1 MSLELKHISKH
12 FGGVQ
17 ALTDVSVAF
26 YPGQVNALVGEN
38 GAGKSTLMK
47 ILSGVYVDYEGEV
60 WLNGTLQQFK
70 GTKDAEAAGIAII
83 HQELNLVP
91 ELSIADNLFLGKE
104 KINDWGWL
112 DRPFMNKKSR
122 EVMDRLDLRL
132 DPSVLVSELKVGQC
146 QLVEIAKAL
155 LSDAS
160 VLVMDEPTSAIS
172 DAEVTKLFTIIRQL
186 RSEGKTIIYI
196 SHKMKELFELSD
208 CFVVLRDG
216 RHVASES
223 ASGITE
229 ELLIT
234 QMAGRKL
241 ETRAALAKSFGETA
255 LELQGLCLNDA
266 ISKAILKDISFSV
279 RKGEVL
285 GIYGLLGAG
294 RTELMET
301 LFGLHKT
308 PTSKKIEI
316 AGRTYFPTSPKAA
329 MDAGLALVPEDRK
342 VQGLL
347 LDWSLIHNIS
357 LPNLQEFVSDWHWIN
372 TTEEHQKA
380 QSGMQQLGVKAK
392 SADQPASSLSGGNQ
406 QKLVLAKWLAT
417 CPVVL
422 LLDEPTRGVDVNA
435 KQEIYRLI
443 QELAAEG
450 MAILVASS
458 EIPEIMAL
466 SDTVMVMCEGT
477 VSGIM
482 SVDQANETQLLTLA
496 LPK

>member
-1 MSLELKHISKH
+1 
-12 FGGVQ
+12 
-17 ALTDVSVAF
+17 
-26 YPGQVNALVGEN
+26 
-38 GAGKSTLMK
+38 
-47 ILSGVYVDYEGEV
+47 
-60 WLNGTLQQFK
+60 
-70 GTKDAEAAGIAII
+70 
-83 HQELNLVP
+83 
-91 ELSIADNLFLGKE
+91 
-104 KINDWGWL
+104 
-112 DRPFMNKKSR
+112 
-122 EVMDRLDLRL
+122 MDRLDLRL
-132 DPSVLVSELKVGQC
+132 DPSLLVSELKVGQC

-216 RHVASES
+216 RHVDSAP
-223 ASGITE
+223 ASGLSE
-229 ELLIT
+229 EMLIT

-241 ETRAALAKSFGETA
+241 ETRAAVSKSFGETA

-266 ISKAILKDISFSV
+266 FSKTILKDISFNV

-294 RTELMET
+294 RTELMES
-301 LFGLHKT
+301 LFGLHLS
-308 PTSKKIEI
+308 PTAKKIEI

-329 MDAGLALVPEDRK
+329 MEAGLALVPEDRK

-347 LDWSLIHNIS
+347 LDWSLTHNIS
-357 LPNLQEFVSDWHWIN
+357 LPNLEEFVSDWYWIN
-372 TTEEHQKA
+372 TNKEQQKA
-380 QSGMQQLGVKAK
+380 QSGMQRLGVKANA
-392 SADQPASSLSGGNQ
+392 ADQPASSLSGGNQ

-417 CPVVL
+417 RPIVL

-458 EIPEIMAL
+458 EIPEIMAVA
-466 SDTVMVMCEGT
+466 DTVLVLREGT

-482 SVDQANETQLLTLA
+482 PVSQADETQLLTLA